1 MGLELLACLAQL
13 TCHSC
18 WLRGVTTCLA
28 PAARGQAKAGLQTSW
43 AAPPLCP
50 PAGQAGLT
58 WPQLHGHWLMGHHC
72 PAHPASTPR
81 FRDWSH
87 LSTWTLA
94 PSGPLHP
101 PSLGPPGH
109 NHPRAFTEAGTQP
122 PPHLLPRMPPLPHPA
137 APWEGASARLLIN
150 LRGLCEAGLL
160 CPEDPAGGAESPGAG
175 GSGHSRH
182 HSPASLR
189 PGGRAGDLQGLWVDA
204 PPAQPGPPLGAEPAP
219 PGTQWAHLEGR
230 GVREAPRQAT
240 CSRWLPWRWPH
251 AG

>member
-1 MGLELLACLAQL
+1 MGLELLARLAQL
-13 TCHSC
+13 TRHSC

-58 WPQLHGHWLMGHHC
+58 WPRLHGHWLMGHCC

-101 PSLGPPGH
+101 PSPGPPGH
-109 NHPRAFTEAGTQP
+109 NHADRPRAFAEAGTQP
-122 PPHLLPRMPPLPHPA
+122 PPQLLPRTPPLPHPA
-137 APWEGASARLLIN
+137 APWEGASTRLLIN
-150 LRGLCEAGLL
+150 LRGLRSRAPLPKGPSREVLSHPG
-160 CPEDPAGGAESPGAG
+160 PGAVVTAG
-175 GSGHSRH
+175 TTRR
-182 HSPASLR
+182 PA
-189 PGGRAGDLQGLWVDA
+189 
-204 PPAQPGPPLGAEPAP
+204 
-219 PGTQWAHLEGR
+219 
-230 GVREAPRQAT
+230 
-240 CSRWLPWRWPH
+240 
-251 AG
+251 